1 MTQARA
7 KIILLDVDG
16 VLVHPGG
23 YRAALR
29 ATVRHFLG
37 EQVEVHEDLLTDM
50 EKHGIAS
57 EWDMAPLIIAT
68 VWTEQLTGRPIQ
80 DLPFDVSAAANELK
94 YNRRGD
100 PSIPSDTFMNPGGS
114 PLLINIPE
122 FKLVD
127 GQYPA
132 ESAFHAGYF
141 DSIPLE
147 LRRNLL
153 TTTRSVQISHTM
165 RIFQHYTLGS
175 TDFEKTYRLASEI
188 ETDSFLLSHDQ
199 SMINDEIK
207 ARLFQPSHHLTA
219 FTARPSGVP
228 REVAE
233 SVVGYAPEAEL
244 ALKLVGLEDI
254 PLIAFG
260 KLEYLAAQHGLDP
273 AALIKPSPFQALA
286 AVLAACIGDEWSAL
300 QAAYDWRQS
309 NSLGGL
315 FKQLPKKFELIVIED
330 TMGGVRSVRSAGE
343 ILQKAGFD
351 AYVHPVGLTS
361 GNAAKAAAFKNAG
374 VQYFESWDSL
384 IQGIDL

>member
-37 EQVEVHEDLLTDM
+37 DHFEVHEDLLTDM
-50 EKHGIAS
+50 EKRGIAS
-57 EWDMAPLIIAT
+57 EWDMAPLIIAAA
-68 VWTEQLTGRPIQ
+68 WTEQLIGRPMH
-80 DLPFDVSAAANELK
+80 DLPFDVSTAAQQLK
-94 YNRRGD
+94 HLM
-100 PSIPSDTFMNPGGS
+100 PKEIPFT
-114 PLLINIPE
+114 IPD
-122 FKLVD
+122 FNLVD

-132 ESAFHAGYF
+132 ESAFQAGYF

-147 LRRNLL
+147 LRRSLL
-153 TTTRSVQISHTM
+153 TTTRSVHASHTM

-175 TDFEKTYRLASEI
+175 IDFEKTYGLPPEI
-188 ETDSFLLSHDQ
+188 ETDSFLLTHDR
-199 SMINDEIK
+199 SMIDDEIRAK
-207 ARLFQPSHHLTA
+207 LCQHHLAA

-228 REVAE
+228 RKVAE

-244 ALKLVGLEDI
+244 ALKLIGLEDI
-254 PLIAFG
+254 PLMAFG

-273 AALIKPSPFQALA
+273 ATLMKPSPFQALA
-286 AVLAACIGDEWSAL
+286 AILAAWTGEEWPSL
-300 QAAYDWRQS
+300 QAAYDWRETD
-309 NSLGGL
+309 SLSGL

-330 TMGGVRSVRSAGE
+330 TMGGIRSVRSAGE

-351 AYVHPVGLTS
+351 VHIDPVGLTS
-361 GNAAKAAAFKNAG
+361 GNTAKVSAFEHAG
-374 VQYFESWDSL
+374 VQHFENWDSL
-384 IQGIDL
+384 IRGIDL

>member
-37 EQVEVHEDLLTDM
+37 EHVEVHEDLLTDM
-50 EKHGIAS
+50 EKRGIAS
-57 EWDMAPLIIAT
+57 EWDMAPLIIAAA
-68 VWTEQLTGRPIQ
+68 WTEQLIGQPMH
-80 DLPFDVSAAANELK
+80 DLPFDVSAAAKHL
-94 YNRRGD
+94 RRGH
-100 PSIPSDTFMNPGGS
+100 PSGPSDTFVNPDGS
-114 PLLINIPE
+114 PLPINIPE
-122 FKLVD
+122 FNLVD

-147 LRRNLL
+147 LRRSLL
-153 TTTRSVQISHTM
+153 TTTRSVQASHTM

-175 TDFEKTYRLASEI
+175 LNFEKTYQLPAEI
-188 ETDSFLLSHDQ
+188 ETESFLLTHDR
-199 SMINDEIK
+199 SMIDDKIRAK
-207 ARLFQPSHHLTA
+207 LLQHHLVA

-228 REVAE
+228 REVTE

-244 ALKLVGLEDI
+244 ALKLVQLENI
-254 PLIAFG
+254 PLLAFG
-260 KLEYLAAQHGLDP
+260 KLEYIASHHHLDP
-273 AALIKPSPFQALA
+273 ATLIKPSPFHTLAAALA
-286 AVLAACIGDEWSAL
+286 AWTGDEWSAL
-300 QAAYDWRQS
+300 QAAYDWHENR
-309 NSLGGL
+309 SLNAL
-315 FKQLPKKFELIVIED
+315 FKELPQEFELIVVED
-330 TMGGVRSVRSAGE
+330 TMGGIRSVRSAGE

-351 AYVHPVGLTS
+351 AHVHPVGLTS
-361 GNAAKAAAFKNAG
+361 GNAAKTAAFEHAG
-374 VQYFESWDSL
+374 VQHFENWDSL

>member
-1 MTQARA
+1 MT

-29 ATVRHFLG
+29 ATVGHFLG
-37 EQVEVHEDLLTDM
+37 DHFEVHEDLLTEM
-50 EKHGIAS
+50 EKRGIAS
-57 EWDMAPLIIAT
+57 EWDMAPLIIAAH
-68 VWTEQLTGRPIQ
+68 WTEHLTGRLMHN
-80 DLPFDVSAAANELK
+80 LPFDVSAAANELK
-94 YNRRGD
+94 HL
-100 PSIPSDTFMNPGGS
+100 PKGGL
-114 PLLINIPE
+114 PLPINIPD
-122 FKLVD
+122 FNLVD

-132 ESAFHAGYF
+132 ESAFQAGHF

-147 LRRNLL
+147 LRRSLL
-153 TTTRSVQISHTM
+153 TTTRSVQGSHTM

-175 TDFEKTYRLASEI
+175 IDFEKTYGLLAEI
-188 ETDSFLLSHDQ
+188 ETDSLLLTHDR
-199 SMINDEIK
+199 SMIDDEIRS
-207 ARLFQPSHHLTA
+207 RLLRHHIAA

-233 SVVGYAPEAEL
+233 SVVGYAPEAEQ

-254 PLIAFG
+254 PLMAFG
-260 KLEYLAAQHGLDP
+260 KLEYLAAQHQLDP
-273 AALIKPSPFQALA
+273 ATLMKPSPFQALA
-286 AVLAACIGDEWSAL
+286 AALAAYTGEEWSAL
-300 QAAYDWRQS
+300 QAAYDWRES
-309 NSLGGL
+309 NSLSGL

-351 AYVHPVGLTS
+351 VHVQLVGLTS
-361 GNAAKAAAFKNAG
+361 GNAAKAAAFENAG

-384 IQGIDL
+384 IKGIDL